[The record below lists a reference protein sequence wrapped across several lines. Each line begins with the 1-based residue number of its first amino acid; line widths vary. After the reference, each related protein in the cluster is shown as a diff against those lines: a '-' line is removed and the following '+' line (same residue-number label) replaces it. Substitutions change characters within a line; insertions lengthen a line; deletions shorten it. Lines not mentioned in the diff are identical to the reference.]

1 MKVLVFR
8 DKNNRIICT
17 EQCPQYKNARLQDI
31 IDEFNST
38 DPDKNTVEVKS
49 IKPDTLEAYLYNCYI
64 SKQRASTKNEI
75 EESIKTIYEASKRL
89 STILE
94 VLLNDYEQKF
104 TKLNI
109 K

>member
-8 DKNNRIICT
+8 DKNSRITCI
-17 EQCPQYKNARLQDI
+17 EQCPTYRNIKLQNI
-31 IDEFNST
+31 IDEFNAT
-38 DPDKNTVEVKS
+38 DPEQNTVSVAT
-49 IKPDTLEAYLYNCYI
+49 IKANSLEAYLYNCYI
-64 SKQRASTKNEI
+64 SRQRASTKNEI